1 MVRWYEGFIGL
12 RYLRASGGGRGAL
25 VSMIA
30 GIAMAGLAVGV
41 AVLVIVLSV
50 MNGFEEEL
58 RSRILSL
65 TAHATITGL
74 DGHIGEWRP
83 KLDRAAAHPG
93 ISAAAPYIEEQGMLV
108 AGSRSA
114 GVLLRGVVP
123 ARESK
128 VAEVQA
134 HLLSG
139 SLSDLVPG
147 AYRLI
152 LGKALADELQVRV
165 GDRVVLIVA
174 RGNVTPA
181 GILPRMRSF
190 RVAGIVSVGM
200 YEYDHRIAMASMQ
213 DAARLLQ
220 MGETIS
226 GIRLRLSDPFA
237 ARRLV
242 REVALA
248 LGGGYAVEDWTGRHA
263 NFFRSIEITKRI
275 LFVILSL
282 MVAVAAFNIVSTM
295 VMMVKDKRRDIA
307 ILRTLGATP
316 RSVLSI
322 FIVQGT
328 AIGLIGILA
337 GLACGVLLAVNL
349 QSLVHGLESVL
360 GVKFLDAKV
369 YFMSDLPA
377 HVQPRDLL
385 RVCSFAFALALLS
398 TLYPAWAAAR
408 LPPAQS
414 LRND

>member
-1 MVRWYEGFIGL
+1 M
-12 RYLRASGGGRGAL
+12 L
-25 VSMIA
+25 VS
-30 GIAMAGLAVGV
+30 
-41 AVLVIVLSV
+41 
-50 MNGFEEEL
+50 
-58 RSRILSL
+58 
-65 TAHATITGL
+65 
-74 DGHIGEWRP
+74 
-83 KLDRAAAHPG
+83 
-93 ISAAAPYIEEQGMLV
+93 
-108 AGSRSA
+108 GSRSA

-123 ARESK
+123 ERESK

-220 MGETIS
+220 MGESIS

-337 GLACGVLLAVNL
+337 GLACGVLLAMNL

-360 GVKFLDAKV
+360 GVKFLDARV